1 MTANDEQHSEIGE
14 SSSLLTEQEPSLGKE
29 DLSYLPIITKLY
41 FLAFFFSI
49 ASQVL
54 APAQTKLYESI
65 YCCQESSASDGG
77 SCASK
82 SIPEYLCKTPH
93 IQQEVSILKGW
104 LEFFDSIP
112 TLILTIPF
120 GVLADSRGR
129 KKLLRLSITLLWVQ
143 QVWIAVVTAC
153 ADTVP
158 LRAIWF
164 ESFFSIFAGG
174 QYVAEMLVVVCPVFI
189 TGVNGGRL
197 MTFSVYYQRCRSS

>member
-1 MTANDEQHSEIGE
+1 MTANDEQHSEPGE
-14 SSSLLTEQEPSLGKE
+14 NSSLLTEQEPSHPKE
-29 DLSYLPIITKLY
+29 DLSYVPIITKLY

-54 APAQTKLYESI
+54 ALAQTKLYESI
-65 YCCQESSASDGG
+65 YCCQVLSASNGG
-77 SCASK
+77 SCAFK
-82 SIPEYLCKTPH
+82 FLPEYLCKTPQ

-120 GVLADSRGR
+120 GILADSRGR

-158 LRAIWF
+158 LRVIWF
-164 ESFFSIFAGG
+164 ESLFSIFAGG
-174 QYVAEMLVVVCPVFI
+174 QYVAEMLVVVRIVF
-189 TGVNGGRL
+189 TMGVNDGTL
-197 MTFSVYYQRCRSS
+197 MTFPVYHQRCRPS